1 MSIKELMDF
10 NFWEMI
16 IRTTLAFA
24 ALLILARILG
34 KKQLSQLTFFHY
46 ITGIAFG
53 SIAAEM
59 AGQVD
64 VPFVDGL
71 IALIW
76 WAVLTLLMSYLSLK
90 SAKFRVIV
98 DDEPSIII
106 KDGVI
111 MEKAMKK
118 MRLHVDDLLMLLRE
132 QSIFSIQDVHYAV
145 METNGELSVMKKVA
159 QQGATK
165 QDVQAPVTLP
175 KYMPSEVIS
184 DGKFVQKNLVE
195 LKITEEW
202 VLKKL
207 RKKGIDSVE
216 KVFYAQIQTDRSLF
230 TDLKRGQL
238 IFYFM
243 RNSVYKCIM
252 KRGGFMMKEITS
264 TEVQELLNKGEQLN
278 LVDVRE
284 ADEVAEGIIPGAI
297 HIPLG
302 DVAARIS
309 EFDKSKAYV
318 ADLPIGTAVVDA
330 QQSS

>member
-1 MSIKELMDF
+1 MKELMDF

-59 AGQVD
+59 AGQTD

-145 METNGELSVMKKVA
+145 METNGELSVMKKTA

-216 KVFYAQIQTDRSLF
+216 KVFYAQIQTDGSLF
-230 TDLKRGQL
+230 TDLK
-238 IFYFM
+238 
-243 RNSVYKCIM
+243 
-252 KRGGFMMKEITS
+252 KEDS
-264 TEVQELLNKGEQLN
+264 
-278 LVDVRE
+278 
-284 ADEVAEGIIPGAI
+284 
-297 HIPLG
+297 
-302 DVAARIS
+302 
-309 EFDKSKAYV
+309 
-318 ADLPIGTAVVDA
+318 
-330 QQSS
+330 

>member
-1 MSIKELMDF
+1 
-10 NFWEMI
+10 MI

-59 AGQVD
+59 AGQTD

-145 METNGELSVMKKVA
+145 METNGELSVMKKTA

-216 KVFYAQIQTDRSLF
+216 KVFYAQIQTDGSLF
-230 TDLKRGQL
+230 TDLK
-238 IFYFM
+238 
-243 RNSVYKCIM
+243 
-252 KRGGFMMKEITS
+252 KEDS
-264 TEVQELLNKGEQLN
+264 
-278 LVDVRE
+278 
-284 ADEVAEGIIPGAI
+284 
-297 HIPLG
+297 
-302 DVAARIS
+302 
-309 EFDKSKAYV
+309 
-318 ADLPIGTAVVDA
+318 
-330 QQSS
+330 